1 MDAKDFV
8 KELNEAQE
16 LMKNERYSEALI
28 LLNKLKETDQ
38 AGDFD
43 YNLIHKLYQLISN
56 SRSLYNQQR
65 ILRVL
70 KKISQDQKAISFL
83 DLKDFLKEQEKFEI
97 DEQILRREIEILI
110 LRSLLKAKLV
120 GNDLIF

>member
-28 LLNKLKETDQ
+28 VLNKLKEADQ
-38 AGDFD
+38 AGEFD
-43 YNLIHKLYQLISN
+43 YNLTHKLYQLISN
-56 SRSLYNQQR
+56 SRSFYNQQR
-65 ILRVL
+65 ILSVL

-83 DLKDFLKEQEKFEI
+83 DLKVFLKEQEKFEI